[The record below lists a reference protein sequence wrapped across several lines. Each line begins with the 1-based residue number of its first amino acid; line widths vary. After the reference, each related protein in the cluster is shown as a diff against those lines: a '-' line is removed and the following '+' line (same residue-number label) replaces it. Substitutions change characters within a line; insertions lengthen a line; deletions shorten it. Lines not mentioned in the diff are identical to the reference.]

1 MKYEK
6 MLTFTTKYNRH
17 NVRYMGHLILK
28 ENEDPQAVMAK
39 HRLAKQIESYEVSPL
54 LPHAAI
60 VVRMYQAYHGYYGRA
75 MRRLDKD
82 NRKGYFPKKRNR
94 VERKMHQR
102 KRETATE
109 DRVFLLSA
117 SEAVRYFS
125 SDDDR
130 ECKATAYAK
139 EQGAYVKLGQCWW
152 RLRSSGTRAG
162 GVEQKYAARVDQYGR
177 IDYEGIAVDND
188 ACAIRPALW
197 IEIPQ

>member
-1 MKYEK
+1 MKCEK
-6 MLTFTTKYNRH
+6 MLTFTTKYNHR

-28 ENEDPQAVMAK
+28 ENDDPQAVMAK

-60 VVRMYQAYHGYYGRA
+60 VVRMYQAYHGYYGST

-109 DRVFLLSA
+109 AFRPV
-117 SEAVRYFS
+117 
-125 SDDDR
+125 
-130 ECKATAYAK
+130 
-139 EQGAYVKLGQCWW
+139 YVDFHTQTVVPKGCPKPQDPN
-152 RLRSSGTRAG
+152 
-162 GVEQKYAARVDQYGR
+162 KGR
-177 IDYEGIAVDND
+177 TVLI
-188 ACAIRPALW
+188 
-197 IEIPQ
+197 